1 MRARGWLV
9 QGFVGCWILT
19 ATTGCMSMEEHRRVQ
34 ARNRMLTNERETLAQ
49 DLLDARSSSDAMRR
63 RVESLDR
70 ELATK
75 SELIANLRSE
85 NEVLDEV
92 RLLAQSQLESM
103 AGRQGLG
110 DITITGQALPEPLD
124 TALRRFA
131 DENPHVVAY
140 DTNRGTMKWK
150 SDLVFPISSDVIKQ
164 SSSGSLKAFA
174 DIIKSDAAKDFEVIV
189 VGHTDNTPIGKPD
202 TRTKHPT
209 NWHLSVHR
217 AISVATDL
225 RKSGYGAERIGIMG
239 FGEFRPVADNASEA
253 GKSQNRRVEVFLVPR
268 GTMTRTSVGMKRN
281 SVDAALASAPNQ
293 P

>member
-1 MRARGWLV
+1 
-9 QGFVGCWILT
+9 
-19 ATTGCMSMEEHRRVQ
+19 MSMDEHRRVQ
-34 ARNRMLTNERETLAQ
+34 ARNRMLTAERETLAQ
-49 DLLDARSSSDAMRR
+49 DLVDAQASRDAIRAKL
-63 RVESLDR
+63 ESQER

-131 DENPHVVAY
+131 EQNPQVVAY
-140 DTNRGTMKWK
+140 DANHGTIKWK
-150 SDLVFPISSDVIKQ
+150 SDLVFPVGSDVIKQ
-164 SSSGSLKAFA
+164 SSLSSLESFA
-174 DIIKSDAAKDFEVIV
+174 EIIKSDAAKDFEVIV
-189 VGHTDNTPIGKPD
+189 VGHTDNTPIGKPS
-202 TRTKHPT
+202 TRKRHPT

-217 AISVATDL
+217 AISVASSL
-225 RKSGYGAERIGIMG
+225 RKSGYAPERIGIMG
-239 FGEFRPVADNASEA
+239 FGEFRPIADNATAA
-253 GKSQNRRVEVFLVPR
+253 GKRQNRRVEIYLVPR
-268 GTMTRTSVGMKRN
+268 GTMARTSVGMGTDGMNPGTARP
-281 SVDAALASAPNQ
+281 ALASAPSK